1 MHPIVFITT
10 KKTIHKTRFLAIS
23 CDEVIMIDNQ
33 CWVFIH
39 AYLMQSFKHIL
50 VLLLLERSISGGT
63 SNNLTIVIFNSLLVY
78 GDFIVQ

>member
-1 MHPIVFITT
+1 
-10 KKTIHKTRFLAIS
+10 
-23 CDEVIMIDNQ
+23 MINNQ
-33 CWVFIH
+33 SSVNIH

-50 VLLLLERSISGGT
+50 VLLNLEWLVSGGT